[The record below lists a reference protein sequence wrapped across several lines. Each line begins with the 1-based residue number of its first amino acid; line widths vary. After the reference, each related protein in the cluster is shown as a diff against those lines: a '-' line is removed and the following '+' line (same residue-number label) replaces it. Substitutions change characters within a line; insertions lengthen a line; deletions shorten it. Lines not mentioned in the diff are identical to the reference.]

1 MVTDVMTDIRRW
13 GTKYPIIKYRV
24 EKVKN
29 EKKANND
36 KKYLDNKIN
45 DIHMCMT
52 YKN

>member
-45 DIHMCMT
+45 ALHKGVSD
-52 YKN
+52 KN

>member
-13 GTKYPIIKYRV
+13 GTKYPVTRYRV

-36 KKYLDNKIN
+36 KKEQKDALGNRIYIA
-45 DIHMCMT
+45 
-52 YKN
+52 